1 MIWLATRPI
10 VWPVKAGVYGVSAGY
25 KTGRFIGYRRVTVFL
40 LGVFVGLLIAPVPG
54 EQLRAMIRE
63 RLMPEPAPI
72 PLPPA
77 RRGPGPV
84 PVPAPDEEIDLTRP

>member
-1 MIWLATRPI
+1 MIWLVTRPI

-25 KTGRFIGYRRVTVFL
+25 KTGRFIGFRRVTVFL

-63 RLMPEPAPI
+63 RLMPETSPI
-72 PLPPA
+72 PLPPV
-77 RRGPGPV
+77 RRGPEL
-84 PVPAPDEEIDLTRP
+84 VPAAADQEIDLTQP